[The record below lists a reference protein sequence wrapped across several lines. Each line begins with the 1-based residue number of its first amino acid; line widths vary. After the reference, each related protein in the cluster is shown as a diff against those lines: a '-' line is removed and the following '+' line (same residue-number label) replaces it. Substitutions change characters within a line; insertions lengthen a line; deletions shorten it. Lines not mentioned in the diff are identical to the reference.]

1 MGSVDLTILNRFCS
15 LHVKKTMFCKYLFS
29 ISLNCPTGYGPF
41 LMYDSIIVS
50 KNLFICRSYNHF
62 RLLQR
67 APWLIMEQPRT
78 YNSSIDPNSILLIY
92 FLNILNLT
100 PPIIFYH
107 NNHKLWS
114 LPIFHI
120 VEDLSSISTLENYVL
135 LSLPIFCIS
144 CKNLKFFCG
153 LFLFNINLL
162 SLLITDVYIDPNRNF
177 SYLY

>member
-29 ISLNCPTGYGPF
+29 ISLNCSTGYGPF
-41 LMYDSIIVS
+41 LMYGSIIVS

-78 YNSSIDPNSILLIY
+78 YNSFIDPNSILLIY

-107 NNHKLWS
+107 NNHN
-114 LPIFHI
+114 
-120 VEDLSSISTLENYVL
+120 VNNYE
-135 LSLPIFCIS
+135 
-144 CKNLKFFCG
+144 
-153 LFLFNINLL
+153 
-162 SLLITDVYIDPNRNF
+162 VYQYFI
-177 SYLY
+177 